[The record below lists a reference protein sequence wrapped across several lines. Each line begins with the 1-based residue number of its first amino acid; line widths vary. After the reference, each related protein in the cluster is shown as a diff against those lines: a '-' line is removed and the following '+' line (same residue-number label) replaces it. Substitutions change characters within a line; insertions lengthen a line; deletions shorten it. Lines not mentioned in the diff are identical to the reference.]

1 VTPEHVDV
9 LIVGAG
15 ISGIGAACHLQDRC
29 PDRTYAILE
38 ARESLGGTWDLFRF
52 PGVRSDS
59 DMLTLG
65 YGFRPWTGTS
75 TLADGGSI
83 RSYIE
88 DTARERG
95 LDTKIR
101 YGHRVVAAE
110 WSSADR
116 RWTVTTRSDAGTVTL
131 TCGFLYACTGYFRYD
146 EGFRPEFPGERD
158 FGGRVVHPQ
167 HWPADLDHTGKRVV
181 VIGSGATAVTVVPAM
196 AKDAASVTMLQRSP
210 SYIMTLPKND
220 VILEKL
226 HKRLPDKLATRIGRG
241 KNMVMQ
247 MVLYQLAQR
256 APRLMRRLL
265 LAGVRKQLPD
275 GYPVDTHFRPAYD
288 PWDQRLCFVPDGDLF
303 AAISAGKASMVTDT
317 IDTFTRTGIRL
328 GSGAELAA
336 DVIVTAT
343 GLSLLAIGGM
353 ALTVDGEPVELADK
367 VAYKGMMLSGV
378 PNFAL
383 AIGYTNASWTLKC
396 DLVSEYVCRLLNEL
410 ARTGTTVV
418 TPVPPPPG
426 PREPLLNLQA
436 GYIRRGI
443 DRLPRQGPGRPWR
456 LNQNY
461 AQDVVLFRHGS
472 VSDEVV
478 FS

>member
-15 ISGIGAACHLQDRC
+15 ISGIGAACHLQDRS
-29 PDRTYAILE
+29 PDRSYAILE
-38 ARESLGGTWDLFRF
+38 ARDALGGTWDIFRF

-65 YGFRPWTGTS
+65 YGFRPWRGTD
-75 TLADGGSI
+75 TLADGASI
-83 RSYIE
+83 RAYIQ

-110 WSSADR
+110 WSSGDR
-116 RWTVTTRSDAGTVTL
+116 RWTVSVDSDSGPVTL
-131 TCGFLYACTGYFRYD
+131 TCAFLYACTGYYRYD

-158 FGGRVVHPQ
+158 FAGPVVHPQ

-181 VIGSGATAVTVVPAM
+181 VVGSGATAVTVVPAM
-196 AKDAASVTMLQRSP
+196 AKDAAQVTMLQRSP
-210 SYIMTLPKND
+210 SYVMTLPSRD

-226 HKRLPDKLATRIGRG
+226 HARLPDKVATKIGRG
-241 KNMVMQ
+241 KNMVTQ
-247 MVLYQLAQR
+247 MLLYQLAQR
-256 APRLMRRLL
+256 APRTMRRLL
-265 LAGVRKQLPD
+265 MTGVRRQLPA
-275 GYPVDTHFRPAYD
+275 GYPVDTHFRPAYG

-303 AAISAGKASMVTDT
+303 AAISSGKAEVVTDT
-317 IDTFTRTGIRL
+317 IDTFTPTGIRL
-328 GSGAELAA
+328 SSGTELAA

-353 ALTVDGEPVELADK
+353 TLTVDGEPVELPEH

-378 PNFAL
+378 PNFAF
-383 AIGYTNASWTLKC
+383 AVGYTNASWTLKC
-396 DLVSEYVCRLLNEL
+396 DLVSEYVCRTLNEL

-436 GYIRRGI
+436 GYVRRGI
-443 DRLPRQGPGRPWR
+443 DRMPRQGPGRPWR

-461 AQDVVLFRHGS
+461 AQDVLLFRHGS
-472 VSDEVV
+472 VTDSVEYR
-478 FS
+478 